1 MAFTLTVPHAQ
12 TAAGADQFV
21 PAEPDTVGS
30 RALENPQIGAEHP
43 AREQGCSA
51 PTEAHGDGSTTPG
64 TCGHSVKLGFVDG
77 DGDDPVGTR
86 SNRPTE

>member
-30 RALENPQIGAEHP
+30 RALENPQIGAEQP
-43 AREQGCSA
+43 AREQG
-51 PTEAHGDGSTTPG
+51 
-64 TCGHSVKLGFVDG
+64 
-77 DGDDPVGTR
+77 
-86 SNRPTE
+86 